1 MGIRIIGGLL
11 RGKKLKSVPGLTTRP
26 SADYLKESLF
36 NILSFQL
43 EGAVVLDLFAGT
55 GALGIEALSR
65 GAASAVFIDKYR
77 SALSVVE
84 KNIKS
89 CAMENRSTAIKWD
102 ILKNLNCIKSATPAF
117 DLVFMDP
124 PYNSSS
130 VKQALCNLQASCS
143 LANNSMAIVEHTPAE
158 PIPSN
163 CFGFKIVDQRS
174 YGKTIVSFLN
184 HVKQTQKKRPD

>member
-11 RGKKLKSVPGLTTRP
+11 RGKKLTSVPGLTTRP

-55 GALGIEALSR
+55 GALGMEALSR
-65 GAASAVFIDKYR
+65 GAASAVFVDKYKA
-77 SALSVVE
+77 ALGVID

-89 CAMENRSTAIKWD
+89 CAMEKRTKTIKWD
-102 ILKNLNCIKSATPAF
+102 ILKNLNCIKSAIPAF

-124 PYNSSS
+124 PYNRSS
-130 VKQALCNLQASCS
+130 VKQALGNLEASCS
-143 LANNSMAIVEHTPAE
+143 LANKARVIVEHTPAE
-158 PIPSN
+158 PIPSG
-163 CFGFKIVDQRS
+163 CFGFKMFDQRS
-174 YGKTIVSFLN
+174 YGNTIVSFLN
-184 HVKQTQKKRPD
+184 HEKQT

>member
-65 GAASAVFIDKYR
+65 GAASALFVDKYR
-77 SALSVVE
+77 AALSVIE
-84 KNIKS
+84 KNIKL
-89 CAMENRSTAIKWD
+89 CAMENRSKIVKWD

-117 DLVFMDP
+117 DIVFMDP
-124 PYNSSS
+124 PYNRSS
-130 VKQALCNLQASCS
+130 VKQTLGNLQASCS
-143 LANNSMAIVEHTPAE
+143 LANKAMVIVEHTPKE
-158 PIPSN
+158 PIPSS
-163 CFGFKIVDQRS
+163 CFGFKIVDQRR
-174 YGKTIVSFLN
+174 YGKKSVSFLN
-184 HVKQTQKKRPD
+184 HVKQTQQKRTD